1 MNKNSKG
8 ITLIALVIT
17 IIVLLILAGVTIA
30 MVLGQ
35 DGIFKKAQTA
45 GEKTTESQEIEVIK
59 LAMNTIRTN
68 DWENKIRKKELV
80 TAEELKTEIERGGE
94 YTVEV
99 NGGSN
104 LTVNYTNPGSSE
116 NTYLVTQEGQII
128 KNPPTIAEKFDRK
141 GEEETAEGY
150 DPTKLHIGDFVTYD
164 AGTWTEEEIK
174 AIQTGEN
181 ANLQQANNSTN
192 LPSGKFQFGGFTAG
206 ASRNGNATP
215 YSTTYNY
222 VKEQTEEGQQPV
234 TGWRVFDVNEET
246 GEVTLLS
253 AGCPEDYCHPYVSGE
268 SNAYVSE
275 YILTGKI
282 NSSWKKEDGTQMDEQ
297 TAQSMYTKRDWSKY
311 VNQNQKATKA
321 RVLTKQELDTWY
333 NRNKGFT
340 NANVYTD
347 ATFQSVYDKKYET
360 LIDDYVYQW
369 LASPINGAGLCYVNP
384 SGRNVN
390 DYSSNACGL
399 RVLVTLP
406 SEIAIQEQP
415 VGTKTIIDPRDSSNS
430 WTYNVWE
437 LL

>member
-1 MNKNSKG
+1 MNKQNQG
-8 ITLIALVIT
+8 ITLIALVVT

-45 GEKTTESQEIEVIK
+45 GAKTVESQEIEVIK

-68 DWENKIRKKELV
+68 DWENKIRKQELV
-80 TAEELKTEIERGGE
+80 TAEELKTEIESGGE

-192 LPSGKFQFGGFTAG
+192 KPSGKFQFGGFTAG
-206 ASRNGNATP
+206 ASRNGSATP

-234 TGWRVFDVNEET
+234 AGWRVFDANEET
-246 GEVTLLS
+246 GEVTLIS
-253 AGCPEDYCHPYVSGE
+253 AGCPEDFCLPYGIE
-268 SNAYVSE
+268 ANYANMSE
-275 YILTGKI
+275 YILSG
-282 NSSWKKEDGTQMDEQ
+282 NVNLFLWNKEDGTPMDKE
-297 TAQSMYTKRDWSKY
+297 TVINTYTKRSWEDYINHSQGAIKAKVLTYADLSAWYHKY
-311 VNQNQKATKA
+311 NPSEMFNFHNITFINSIKGGKYESIIDNYSQYWLCSSESIDFMYYINSGPTRNSRRLDSLWRVWNSYFNNVKSRYLYKRATSRNQNNHRPK
-321 RVLTKQELDTWY
+321 R
-333 NRNKGFT
+333 
-340 NANVYTD
+340 
-347 ATFQSVYDKKYET
+347 
-360 LIDDYVYQW
+360 
-369 LASPINGAGLCYVNP
+369 
-384 SGRNVN
+384 
-390 DYSSNACGL
+390 
-399 RVLVTLP
+399 
-406 SEIAIQEQP
+406 
-415 VGTKTIIDPRDSSNS
+415 
-430 WTYNVWE
+430 
-437 LL
+437 